1 MKNKGEKMGNQ
12 IPIILASHGPFV
24 QGLLECAEMLI
35 GSQDDISVISIQR
48 ESNINDV
55 KELLFKTYQKVNKGN
70 GVLIL
75 VDLLGGSPCNLA
87 SELVLTQNDVALYCG
102 INVPTFLEILS
113 NRDLPLDEI
122 HQVITDIFPDSCIN
136 VNEQLKP
143 LAQNDTEL

>member
-1 MKNKGEKMGNQ
+1 MSSQ
-12 IPIILASHGPFV
+12 LPIILASHGPFA

-35 GSQDDISVISIQR
+35 GTQEDIRVISIQR
-48 ESNINDV
+48 ESNINEV
-55 KELLFKTYQKVNKGN
+55 KKQLFDTYQQINQGN

-113 NRDLPLDEI
+113 NRDLPLHEI
-122 HQVITDIFPDSCIN
+122 HQVITDVFPDSCIN
-136 VNEQLKP
+136 VSEQLKP
-143 LAQNDTEL
+143 LIQDETEL

>member
-1 MKNKGEKMGNQ
+1 MSSQ
-12 IPIILASHGPFV
+12 LPIILASHGPFA

-35 GSQDDISVISIQR
+35 GSQEDISVISIQR
-48 ESNINDV
+48 ESNINEV
-55 KELLFKTYQKVNKGN
+55 KKQLFDTYQQINQGN

-113 NRDLPLDEI
+113 NRDLPLHEI
-122 HQVITDIFPDSCIN
+122 HQVITDVFPDSCIN
-136 VNEQLKP
+136 VSEQLKP
-143 LAQNDTEL
+143 LIQDENEL

>member
-1 MKNKGEKMGNQ
+1 MSSQ
-12 IPIILASHGPFV
+12 LPIILASHGPFA

-35 GSQDDISVISIQR
+35 GTQEDISVISIQR
-48 ESNINDV
+48 ESNINEV
-55 KELLFKTYQKVNKGN
+55 KKQLFDTYQRINQGN

-113 NRDLPLDEI
+113 NRDLPLHEI
-122 HQVITDIFPDSCIN
+122 HQVITDVFPDSCIN
-136 VNEQLKP
+136 VSEQLKP
-143 LAQNDTEL
+143 VIQDETEL

>member
-1 MKNKGEKMGNQ
+1 MSSQ
-12 IPIILASHGPFV
+12 LPIILASHGPFA

-35 GSQDDISVISIQR
+35 GTQEDVSVISIQR
-48 ESNINDV
+48 ESNINEV
-55 KELLFKTYQKVNKGN
+55 KKQLFDTYQRINQGN

-113 NRDLPLDEI
+113 NRDLPLHEI
-122 HQVITDIFPDSCIN
+122 HQVITDVFPDSCIN
-136 VNEQLKP
+136 VSEQLKP
-143 LAQNDTEL
+143 VIQDETEL

>member
-1 MKNKGEKMGNQ
+1 MSSQ
-12 IPIILASHGPFV
+12 LPIILASHGPFA

-35 GSQDDISVISIQR
+35 GTQEDISVISIQR
-48 ESNINDV
+48 ESNINEV
-55 KELLFKTYQKVNKGN
+55 KKQLFDTYQQINQGN

-113 NRDLPLDEI
+113 NRDLPLHEI
-122 HQVITDIFPDSCIN
+122 HQVITDVFPDSCIN
-136 VNEQLKP
+136 VSEQLKP
-143 LAQNDTEL
+143 LIQDETEL

>member
-1 MKNKGEKMGNQ
+1 MSSQ
-12 IPIILASHGPFV
+12 LPIILASHGPFA

-35 GSQDDISVISIQR
+35 GSQEDISVISIQR
-48 ESNINDV
+48 ESNINEV
-55 KELLFKTYQKVNKGN
+55 KQQLFDTYQQVNQGN

-113 NRDLPLDEI
+113 NRDLPLHEI
-122 HQVITDIFPDSCIN
+122 HQVITDVFPDSCIN
-136 VNEQLKP
+136 VSEQLKP
-143 LAQNDTEL
+143 LIQDETEL

>member
-1 MKNKGEKMGNQ
+1 MSSQ
-12 IPIILASHGPFV
+12 LPIILASHGPFA

-35 GSQDDISVISIQR
+35 GTQEDISVISIQR
-48 ESNINDV
+48 ESNINEV
-55 KELLFKTYQKVNKGN
+55 KKQLFDTYQRINQGN

-113 NRDLPLDEI
+113 NRDLPLHEI
-122 HQVITDIFPDSCIN
+122 HQVINEVFPDSCIN
-136 VNEQLKP
+136 VGEQLKP
-143 LAQNDTEL
+143 VIQDETEL

>member
-1 MKNKGEKMGNQ
+1 MGNQ
-12 IPIILASHGPFV
+12 IPIILASHGPFA

-55 KELLFKTYQKVNKGN
+55 KELLFKTYQQVNKGN

-122 HQVITDIFPDSCIN
+122 HQVITDVFPDSCIN
-136 VNEQLKP
+136 VSEQLKP
-143 LAQNDTEL
+143 LSQNDTEL

>member
-1 MKNKGEKMGNQ
+1 MSYQ
-12 IPIILASHGPFV
+12 LPIILASHGPFA

-35 GSQDDISVISIQR
+35 GTQEDIRVISIQR
-48 ESNINDV
+48 ESNINEV
-55 KELLFKTYQKVNKGN
+55 KKQLFDTYQQINQGN

-113 NRDLPLDEI
+113 NRDLPLHEI
-122 HQVITDIFPDSCIN
+122 HQVITDVFPDSCIN
-136 VNEQLKP
+136 VSEQLKP
-143 LAQNDTEL
+143 LIQDETEL

>member
-1 MKNKGEKMGNQ
+1 MSSQ
-12 IPIILASHGPFV
+12 LPIILASHGPFA

-35 GSQDDISVISIQR
+35 GTQEDISVISIQR
-48 ESNINDV
+48 ESNINEV
-55 KELLFKTYQKVNKGN
+55 KKQLFDTYQRINQGN

-113 NRDLPLDEI
+113 NRDLPLHEI
-122 HQVITDIFPDSCIN
+122 HQVINDVFPVSCIN
-136 VNEQLKP
+136 VGEQLKP
-143 LAQNDTEL
+143 VIQDETEL

>member
-1 MKNKGEKMGNQ
+1 MGKQ
-12 IPIILASHGPFV
+12 IPIILASHGPFA

-55 KELLFKTYQKVNKGN
+55 KELLFKTYQQVNKGN

-122 HQVITDIFPDSCIN
+122 HQVITDVFPDSCIN
-136 VNEQLKP
+136 VSEQLKP